1 MSIKLEVDTDPPG
14 GFETEAKTLLQPIPF
29 SQRTYKILI
38 FCRKVARS
46 SETGR
51 AESRGAITAI
61 TSGGFAMFLCTRAI
75 LSSAFAS
82 RVAGKRIM
90 H

>member
-29 SQRTYKILI
+29 SVRTYKILI
-38 FCRKVARS
+38 FLQESCTLFY

-51 AESRGAITAI
+51 AESRGAITMI
-61 TSGGFAMFLCTRAI
+61 TSGMWLAMFLCT
-75 LSSAFAS
+75 
-82 RVAGKRIM
+82 
-90 H
+90 